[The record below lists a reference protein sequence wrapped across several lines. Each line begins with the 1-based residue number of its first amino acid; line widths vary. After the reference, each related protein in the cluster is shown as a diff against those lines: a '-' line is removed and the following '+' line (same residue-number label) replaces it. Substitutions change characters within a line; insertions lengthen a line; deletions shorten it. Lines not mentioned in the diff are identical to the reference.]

1 MSEKTG
7 PISYQRCRVSATYDD
22 SGPVDYDGFMA
33 NIAGTDYLLH
43 WENTIVWH
51 FEDSKYDHVEIALDS
66 LKQLAQLK
74 TQLAH
79 KPAAAANSPLQ
90 AWAIFLDDFG
100 QTLADNLAEEGF
112 ANYWRARPDSA
123 TYECYVTAAAR
134 VGQKLLEDWLK

>member
-1 MSEKTG
+1 MTTWAQSITTALWPTLLVPTTSCTG
-7 PISYQRCRVSATYDD
+7 RTQS
-22 SGPVDYDGFMA
+22 SG
-33 NIAGTDYLLH
+33 TSR
-43 WENTIVWH
+43 TQSTTT
-51 FEDSKYDHVEIALDS
+51 SKIALDS

-100 QTLADNLAEEGF
+100 QALADNLAEEGF
-112 ANYWRARPDSA
+112 ANYWRSRPDSA
-123 TYECYVTAAAR
+123 TYECYVTATAR